1 MTPDHDGHTVNV
13 GPVTVGVD
21 PGRDRL
27 WMLANWPKGNHLTIV
42 LHDYC
47 DEVDRLRAK
56 NAELR
61 RLVRLLHPDPAP
73 DPHTADWLQREGL
86 LDQLRR
92 CIHDAGIGRA

>member
-1 MTPDHDGHTVNV
+1 MADHDGHTINV

-47 DEVDRLRAK
+47 DEVDRLRAALTEARDAIRECLGCRFMHDQCDCGDTEACGVCHMV
-56 NAELR
+56 NRLALAAEAQ
-61 RLVRLLHPDPAP
+61 P
-73 DPHTADWLQREGL
+73 
-86 LDQLRR
+86 
-92 CIHDAGIGRA
+92 

>member
-1 MTPDHDGHTVNV
+1 MADHDGHTINV

-61 RLVRLLHPDPAP
+61 DLLAKALPWIDPTGWDENA
-73 DPHTADWLQREGL
+73 DPVVDAIREALGE
-86 LDQLRR
+86 
-92 CIHDAGIGRA
+92 GS

>member
-1 MTPDHDGHTVNV
+1 MTPDHDGHTINV

-56 NAELR
+56 NATLR
-61 RLVRLLHPDPAP
+61 DLLAKALPWIDPNDSHEDYLLTVAI
-73 DPHTADWLQREGL
+73 REALGEES
-86 LDQLRR
+86 
-92 CIHDAGIGRA
+92 